1 MADYNNK
8 GSVWKRQSRESDDPS
23 KKYPQ
28 YTGNFT
34 DANGVVKNVA
44 MWINTNK
51 EKDTHQAKDDSKKE
65 IRLTR
70 LKRLEKKLKS
80 NILKRKQAISKN
92 G

>member
-1 MADYNNK
+1 M
-8 GSVWKRQSRESDDPS
+8 
-23 KKYPQ
+23 
-28 YTGNFT
+28 T
-34 DANGVVKNVA
+34 DKL
-44 MWINTNK
+44 NK
-51 EKDTHQAKDDSKKE
+51 EKDTHQAKDDFKKE

>member
-8 GSVWKRQSRESDDPS
+8 GSLWKRQSKDNDEPG

-34 DANGVVKNVA
+34 DANGTVKNVA

-51 EKDTHQAKDDSKKE
+51 EKETQPDISFSVSDK
-65 IRLTR
+65 
-70 LKRLEKKLKS
+70 LEKK
-80 NILKRKQAISKN
+80 
-92 G
+92 

>member
-8 GSVWKRQSRESDDPS
+8 GSLWKRQSRDNDEPG

-34 DANGVVKNVA
+34 DANGTVKNVA

-51 EKDTHQAKDDSKKE
+51 EKETQPDISFSVSD
-65 IRLTR
+65 
-70 LKRLEKKLKS
+70 RLEKK
-80 NILKRKQAISKN
+80 
-92 G
+92 

>member
-8 GSVWKRQSRESDDPS
+8 GSLWKRQSKDNDEPG

-34 DANGVVKNVA
+34 DANGTVKNVA

-51 EKDTHQAKDDSKKE
+51 EKETQPDISFSVSD
-65 IRLTR
+65 
-70 LKRLEKKLKS
+70 RLEKK
-80 NILKRKQAISKN
+80 
-92 G
+92 

>member
-8 GSVWKRQSRESDDPS
+8 GSLWKRQSRDNDEPG

-34 DANGVVKNVA
+34 DANGTVKNVA

-51 EKDTHQAKDDSKKE
+51 EKETQPDISFSVSDK
-65 IRLTR
+65 
-70 LKRLEKKLKS
+70 LEKK
-80 NILKRKQAISKN
+80 
-92 G
+92 

>member
-8 GSVWKRQSRESDDPS
+8 GSVWKRQSRDTDDPS

-44 MWINTNK
+44 MWVNTNK
-51 EKDTHQAKDDSKKE
+51 EKDPQPDISFSVSDK
-65 IRLTR
+65 I
-70 LKRLEKKLKS
+70 EKK
-80 NILKRKQAISKN
+80 ND
-92 G
+92 

>member
-8 GSVWKRQSRESDDPS
+8 GWVWKRQSRETYDPS

-51 EKDTHQAKDDSKKE
+51 EKDTQPDISFSVSDK
-65 IRLTR
+65 
-70 LKRLEKKLKS
+70 LEKK
-80 NILKRKQAISKN
+80 
-92 G
+92 